1 MHWSDLP
8 RDSLAVLRQGAVIP
22 AHLLALDANRKLD
35 VRRQRAMTRYYLDAG
50 AGGVAVGVHSTQ
62 FAIRDVGLYEP
73 VLELAMQ
80 AAREW
85 EPLGGRRPLFMVAG
99 LAGRTEQ
106 AVREARLARGLGYHA
121 GLLSLAAM
129 KGASEDE
136 LVAHCRAVA
145 AEFPLVGFYLQP
157 AVGGIHL
164 SMDFWRRFAEIDNVV
179 AIKMAPFH
187 RYRTLDVI
195 RGVVAARAEERI
207 TLYTGNDDHIVLD
220 LLAPFRFVRDG
231 QAVDVRI
238 QGGLLGHWSVWTRAA
253 VQLLDRVHAAVAAG
267 QVPLDLLALDSQV
280 TDCNAALFDVA
291 HDFHGCIAGCHEIL
305 RRQGLLQG
313 TWCLDPGEGLSA
325 GQAAELSRVQEQ
337 YPHLMDDA
345 FVAEHRERW
354 LADAGN
360 PR

>member
-1 MHWSDLP
+1 MHWSTLP
-8 RDSLAVLRQGAVIP
+8 ADSLAVLRNGAAIP
-22 AHLLALDANRKLD
+22 AHLLALDADRKLD
-35 VRRQRAMTRYYLDAG
+35 ERRQRAMTRYYLDAG

-62 FAIRDVGLYEP
+62 FAIRDVGLYQP

-99 LAGRTEQ
+99 LAGRTGQ
-106 AVREARLARGLGYHA
+106 AVREARIARSLGYHA

-136 LVAHCRAVA
+136 LVAHCEAVA

-164 SMDFWRRFAEIDNVV
+164 PMEFWKRFAAIDNVV

-195 RGVVAARAEERI
+195 RGVVAARAEERV

-220 LLAPFRFVRDG
+220 LLTPFRFMRDG
-231 QAVDVRI
+231 KPVTVRV
-238 QGGLLGHWSVWTRAA
+238 QGGLLGHWSVGTRAA
-253 VQLLDRVHAAVAAG
+253 VQLLQRIHAAVQAG
-267 QVPLDLLALDSQV
+267 QAPMDLLALDSQV
-280 TDCNAALFDVA
+280 TDWNAALFDVA
-291 HDFHGCIAGCHEIL
+291 HDFHGCIAGCHEVL

-313 TWCLDPGEGLSA
+313 TWCLDPHEGLSP
-325 GQAAELSRVQEQ
+325 GQSEELTRVQRD
-337 YPHLMDDA
+337 YPHLTDDA
-345 FVAEHRERW
+345 FVAENRERW
-354 LADAGN
+354 LS
-360 PR
+360 